1 MCDLE
6 TIDTPSIRRFIRSEV
21 PLVNI
26 WLLIIRDK
34 VRDSGNTYMI
44 LKQTISVK
52 IPIIPGTCEFV
63 KFPLNQVFLRRTHR
77 ECVRV

>member
-1 MCDLE
+1 
-6 TIDTPSIRRFIRSEV
+6 
-21 PLVNI
+21 
-26 WLLIIRDK
+26 LIMRDK